1 MEINPQKL
9 IGNWD
14 GGWALDLHTLYSNI
28 IGPDEFDTK
37 RTPIGEELYLLKY
50 RDERNHVV
58 TIAET
63 AAEFLK
69 TKRNEW
75 NIDIII
81 PVPPSN
87 TTRIYQPVY
96 EIAKSIGMILGI
108 PVDFTALKK
117 EKSTLQLKNIED
129 PIERNELLKD
139 AFDVEFNVLSGKNVL
154 IFDDLY
160 RSGET
165 LNAVCKVIRNKGK
178 ANKVYVLTITKTRS
192 KR

>member
-129 PIERNELLKD
+129 PIERKELLKD

>member
-108 PVDFTALKK
+108 PVDFTTLKK

-129 PIERNELLKD
+129 PIERKELLKD